1 MNCSDAIKIINDYF
15 DGALSNEQV
24 KDMELH
30 ISKCPQCKH
39 EHAIFLNLFESIK
52 LLPMNIPLPKKMA
65 SQVFDEIT
73 AEEESERTKSGG
85 VFKKIKSKI
94 RKK

>member
-1 MNCSDAIKIINDYF
+1 MNCSDATKIINDYF
-15 DGALSNEQV
+15 DGALRNKQV

-30 ISKCPQCKH
+30 ISECPQCKH
-39 EHAIFLNLFESIK
+39 EFAIFLNLFESIK
-52 LLPMNIPLPKKMA
+52 LLPMNITHPKKLA

-73 AEEESERTKSGG
+73 AEEEKEQIKSAS
-85 VFKKIKSKI
+85 VLKKIKSKI

>member
-1 MNCSDAIKIINDYF
+1 MNCNNATKIINDYF

-39 EHAIFLNLFESIK
+39 EHAIFFNLFESIK
-52 LLPMNIPLPKKMA
+52 LLPMNMTLPKKLA
-65 SQVFDEIT
+65 AQIFDEIT
-73 AEEESERTKSGG
+73 EEEENEQKKSTG
-85 VFKKIKSKI
+85 VLKKIKSKI
-94 RKK
+94 LKK